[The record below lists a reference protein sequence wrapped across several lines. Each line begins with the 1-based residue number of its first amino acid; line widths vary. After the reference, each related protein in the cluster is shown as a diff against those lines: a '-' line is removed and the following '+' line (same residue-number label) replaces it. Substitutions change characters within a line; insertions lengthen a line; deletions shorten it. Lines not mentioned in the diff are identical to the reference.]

1 MKYKWYFGDGDSSIE
16 KNPVHQYTNANL
28 KTVKLIADGNCGK
41 KDTTITLRNFTAV
54 NQNNMGYMDFY
65 PNPSSEYIQIQS
77 NLAQKINVKITDVSG
92 KLVLEIDLKNGE
104 KIDLNSISSGTYLVK
119 MTCDE
124 KQKNQVLHI
133 NH

>member
-1 MKYKWYFGDGDSSIE
+1 
-16 KNPVHQYTNANL
+16 
-28 KTVKLIADGNCGK
+28 
-41 KDTTITLRNFTAV
+41 
-54 NQNNMGYMDFY
+54 MDFY

-77 NLAQKINVKITDVSG
+77 NLAQKINIKITDVSG
-92 KLVLEIDLKNGE
+92 KLVLEIDVKNGE

-124 KQKNQVLHI
+124 KQKNQVLQI